1 VAELERPAAVMLER
15 VAADPA
21 KVLGD
26 EWALPESDR
35 AELARP
41 ERHDVTREAI
51 NEAFRNGVWGLV
63 DDDLA
68 FLSPGVST
76 SHEIRVPYPGY
87 LRRQ

>member
-51 NEAFRNGVWGLV
+51 NEAFRNGCL
-63 DDDLA
+63 
-68 FLSPGVST
+68 GV
-76 SHEIRVPYPGY
+76 G
-87 LRRQ
+87 RR